1 MDIATWRDY
10 KWKITVHAGCSIDF
24 EDFCSV
30 QFNDNIFKLSD
41 VRKDRDKAR
50 EEIELYLKNAIEVED
65 FPPVKVIETM
75 IDDLY
80 EYLDNLFRSLFNPS

>member
-1 MDIATWRDY
+1 MEITTWRDY
-10 KWKITVHAGCSIDF
+10 KWKITVYEGCSIDF

-41 VRKDRDKAR
+41 VRKDRDKAQ
-50 EEIELYLKNAIEVED
+50 EEIELYLKNAIEVEV
-65 FPPVKVIETM
+65 FPPAKIIETM

>member
-1 MDIATWRDY
+1 MDITTWRDY
-10 KWKITVHAGCSIDF
+10 KWKITVYEGCSIDF

-50 EEIELYLKNAIEVED
+50 EEIEFYLKNAIEVED
-65 FPPVKVIETM
+65 FPPAKIIEIM

>member
-1 MDIATWRDY
+1 MEITTLRDY

-24 EDFCSV
+24 EDFCSE
-30 QFNDNIFKLSD
+30 QLNDNIFQISEVK
-41 VRKDRDKAR
+41 RDRDIAR

-65 FPPVKVIETM
+65 FPPAKVIETM